1 MAPVTPARKRD
12 ATATREAILAA
23 AREAFAATGY
33 DGAGVREIAAKASVT
48 AMMVNHYF
56 GSKELLFAEAL
67 ASTLANP
74 AIVTDDV
81 LASPTLAQSLANA
94 LVAGTQSHNAP
105 LDGFLSLIK
114 SAANPRAAEIGRE
127 QIERF
132 QQRHVAEAIKGEPAA
147 QRAAIALSLIAGFQ
161 LMRQMIGLRALVD
174 AESDQLAG
182 ILTPVFELIIQ
193 ARISTSEPNDI

>member
-1 MAPVTPARKRD
+1 MCHD
-12 ATATREAILAA
+12 ASNQKCPDEANDSPCCLRQSIQAW
-23 AREAFAATGY
+23 RTGPQ
-33 DGAGVREIAAKASVT
+33 
-48 AMMVNHYF
+48 
-56 GSKELLFAEAL
+56 
-67 ASTLANP
+67 P
-74 AIVTDDV
+74 AIVTHDV
-81 LASPTLAQSLANA
+81 LASPALAQSLANA
-94 LVAGTQSHNAP
+94 LVAGARSHNAP
-105 LDGFLSLIK
+105 LDGFLILIK

-132 QQRHVAEAIKGEPAA
+132 QPRRVAEAIKGERAA

-193 ARISTSEPNDI
+193 APISTSEQNDI

>member
-1 MAPVTPARKRD
+1 MVPAAPARKRD
-12 ATATREAILAA
+12 AAVTREAILTA

-33 DGAGVREIAAKASVT
+33 DGTGVREIAAKAGVT

-56 GSKELLFAEAL
+56 GSKEQLFAEVL

-81 LASPTLAQSLANA
+81 LASPVLARSLADA
-94 LVAGTQSHNAP
+94 LVAGSRSGNAP
-105 LDGFLSLIK
+105 LDGFLILIK
-114 SAANPRAAEIGRE
+114 SAANPRAAKIGRE

-132 QQRHVAEAIKGEPAA
+132 HQRHVTEAIKDGPAA

-161 LMRQMIGLRALVD
+161 LMRQMIGLHALVD
-174 AESDQLAG
+174 AEPDELAR